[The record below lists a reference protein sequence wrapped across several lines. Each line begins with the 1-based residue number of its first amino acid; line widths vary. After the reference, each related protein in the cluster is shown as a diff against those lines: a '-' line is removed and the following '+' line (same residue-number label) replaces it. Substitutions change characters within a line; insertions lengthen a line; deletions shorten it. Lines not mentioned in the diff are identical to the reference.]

1 MNRFFVPLGLAIA
14 ALLTSALAV
23 EPFLFAALIIEIMVI
38 LSLPLLSPPGS
49 APGRGVIRY
58 LTFQTLGFP
67 FVLFTGWLLAGA
79 ESSPANS
86 EPVIL
91 AGLLLSLGFGLLLGI
106 FPFHTWIPML
116 GREAQPYSI
125 AFIYYVL
132 PLALS
137 LFMLGFL
144 DRYAWLRESAN
155 LYQLLGIVGAM
166 MVFIGGFWAAFQHHL
181 GSMMGYAVMV
191 EIGIS
196 LLAIQVGLGPDGSG
210 DQLGLYFAMLLPR
223 ALSLGVWALSLVVL
237 ARAIAAGENPDR
249 NLTSIELTFK
259 NIHGLAHRYP
269 IAVLSLLLAHLSIAA
284 MPILVGFPIRLTILE
299 GLGQSSMVTALVVLA
314 GFVGLLVGGIRTM
327 AVLVMG
333 TPEVAWQSN
342 ETLGERILLIL
353 GGIAIVFIG
362 IAPQLFTPAMAR
374 MAETFI
380 HLNP

>member
-1 MNRFFVPLGLAIA
+1 
-14 ALLTSALAV
+14 
-23 EPFLFAALIIEIMVI
+23 
-38 LSLPLLSPPGS
+38 
-49 APGRGVIRY
+49 
-58 LTFQTLGFP
+58 
-67 FVLFTGWLLAGA
+67 
-79 ESSPANS
+79 
-86 EPVIL
+86 
-91 AGLLLSLGFGLLLGI
+91 
-106 FPFHTWIPML
+106 
-116 GREAQPYSI
+116 
-125 AFIYYVL
+125 
-132 PLALS
+132 
-137 LFMLGFL
+137 
-144 DRYAWLRESAN
+144 
-155 LYQLLGIVGAM
+155 
-166 MVFIGGFWAAFQHHL
+166 
-181 GSMMGYAVMV
+181 
-191 EIGIS
+191 
-196 LLAIQVGLGPDGSG
+196 
-210 DQLGLYFAMLLPR
+210 
-223 ALSLGVWALSLVVL
+223 VVL
-237 ARAIAAGENPDR
+237 ARAIAARENPDK